1 MRSAVTLL
9 ATAVAVATLAGC
21 TVGPDYE
28 KPQQVANVAL
38 ADYVAAPALQT
49 WWTEFADPALSA
61 LIATAIKQNRDLQ
74 QAAANV
80 AKANAA
86 FRQAGANRWPD
97 GDLSSSYQVSE
108 NATLF
113 AADDNVINRSYTNG
127 LSLSW
132 NADLAGGLKRAQ
144 EAASAQAQQA
154 TMLWQDAKLQ
164 IISQVAASYGDY
176 RGAQRRLFYAE
187 MNRNFLQQSM
197 DVIQAQIE
205 AGSATE
211 FEKAQLEVQMRQV
224 ETQIPAIRVSQK
236 TAHNTLAA
244 LLGQTAESLTIGG
257 GAGIPALQTP
267 VKIDD
272 SINYLQYRPDVASA
286 ERNLAAMTAQQGV
299 ATAEL
304 YPDVSVS
311 GFLGF
316 LSSPSLAL
324 NSASQSW
331 NVTPS
336 IRLLPLNLAA
346 VNTRIDMAEADTAI
360 ALSQFEQTVV
370 EAANNMQLSFDTY
383 GLTREQLVSA
393 QSQFEASE
401 RAAKIARARYRSG
414 TTDFLQL
421 LDSERELLDSRDQ
434 LAVVEVAHFQRLV
447 GVYRAFSGALQ
458 TESELQASAR

>member
-1 MRSAVTLL
+1 MRKVKILL
-9 ATAVAVATLAGC
+9 ASVLTTATLAGC

-28 KPQQVANVAL
+28 KPQQIANVQI
-38 ADYVAAPALQT
+38 ADYVAAPSLQT
-49 WWTEFADPALSA
+49 WWAEFEDPTLSA
-61 LIATAIKQNRDLQ
+61 LIATAIKQNRSLRE
-74 QAAANV
+74 AAANV

-86 FRQAGANRWPD
+86 FHGAGASRWPD
-97 GDLSSSYQVSE
+97 GDLSSTYQVSE

-132 NADLAGGLKRAQ
+132 DADLAGGLKRAQ
-144 EAASAQAQQA
+144 EAAAAQAQQA
-154 TMLWQDAKLQ
+154 TLMWQDAKLQ

-187 MNRNFLQQSM
+187 MNRSFLQQSM
-197 DVIQAQIE
+197 DVIEAQIE
-205 AGSATE
+205 AGSATGL
-211 FEKAQLEVQMRQV
+211 EKAQLEVQMRQV
-224 ETQIPAIRVSQK
+224 ETQIPAIHVARQ

-244 LLGQTAESLTIGG
+244 LLGKTTDSLQIS
-257 GAGIPALQTP
+257 GATSIPTLQKP

-272 SINYLQYRPDVASA
+272 GVNYLQFRPDVASA
-286 ERNLAAMTAQQGV
+286 ERNLAAMTARQG
-299 ATAEL
+299 AAIAAL
-304 YPDVSVS
+304 YPDVSIS

-324 NSASQSW
+324 NNASQSW
-331 NVTPS
+331 RVAPS
-336 IRLLPLNLAA
+336 IRLAPLNLAA
-346 VNTRIDMAEADTAI
+346 VNASIDIAEADASI
-360 ALSQFEQTVV
+360 ALSRFEQTVI
-370 EAANNMQLSFDTY
+370 EAVNDMQLSFDTY
-383 GLTREQLVSA
+383 AQIRQQLNSA
-393 QSQFEASE
+393 QRQFDASE

-434 LAVVEVAHFQRLV
+434 LAIVEVAHFRRLV

-458 TESELQASAR
+458 TDPEFQKVTR

>member
-1 MRSAVTLL
+1 MRNVQTLL
-9 ATAVAVATLAGC
+9 ALALTAATLAGC
-21 TVGPDYE
+21 TVGPDYQ
-28 KPQQVANVAL
+28 KPQQVANVQIV
-38 ADYVAAPALQT
+38 DYVAPPSLQS
-49 WWTEFADPALSA
+49 WWTEFEDPTLSA
-61 LIATAIKQNRDLQ
+61 LIATAMKQNRSLRE
-74 QAAANV
+74 AAANV

-86 FRQAGANRWPD
+86 FRGAGASRWPD
-97 GDLSSSYQVSE
+97 GDLSSTYQVSE

-113 AADDNVINRSYTNG
+113 AADDNTINRSYTNG

-144 EAASAQAQQA
+144 QAAAAQAQQ
-154 TMLWQDAKLQ
+154 TTLLWQDAQLQ

-187 MNRNFLQQSM
+187 MNRSFLQQSM

-211 FEKAQLEVQMRQV
+211 LEKAQLEVQMRQV
-224 ETQIPAIRVSQK
+224 ETQIPAIRVARQ

-244 LLGQTAESLTIGG
+244 LLGQTADSLTIS
-257 GAGIPALQTP
+257 GATTIPALQSP
-267 VKIDD
+267 VLIDD
-272 SINYLQYRPDVASA
+272 GINYLQYRPDVASA
-286 ERNLAAMTAQQGV
+286 ERNLAAMTALQGV
-299 ATAEL
+299 ATAAL
-304 YPDVSVS
+304 YPDISVS

-316 LSSPSLAL
+316 LSSPSLAV
-324 NSASQSW
+324 NNASQSW
-331 NVTPS
+331 SVTPS
-336 IRLLPLNLAA
+336 IRLVPLNLAV
-346 VNTRIDMAEADTAI
+346 VNASIDIAEADTTI

-370 EAANNMQLSFDTY
+370 DAVNEMQLSFDTY
-383 GLTREQLVSA
+383 AQTRQQLVSA
-393 QSQFEASE
+393 QSQFDASE

-458 TESELQASAR
+458 TKSELQATAR

>member
-1 MRSAVTLL
+1 M
-9 ATAVAVATLAGC
+9 
-21 TVGPDYE
+21 
-28 KPQQVANVAL
+28 
-38 ADYVAAPALQT
+38 
-49 WWTEFADPALSA
+49 
-61 LIATAIKQNRDLQ
+61 
-74 QAAANV
+74 
-80 AKANAA
+80 
-86 FRQAGANRWPD
+86 
-97 GDLSSSYQVSE
+97 
-108 NATLF
+108 
-113 AADDNVINRSYTNG
+113 
-127 LSLSW
+127 
-132 NADLAGGLKRAQ
+132 
-144 EAASAQAQQA
+144 
-154 TMLWQDAKLQ
+154 
-164 IISQVAASYGDY
+164 
-176 RGAQRRLFYAE
+176 
-187 MNRNFLQQSM
+187 
-197 DVIQAQIE
+197 
-205 AGSATE
+205 
-211 FEKAQLEVQMRQV
+211 
-224 ETQIPAIRVSQK
+224 
-236 TAHNTLAA
+236 
-244 LLGQTAESLTIGG
+244 LGQTAESLTIGG